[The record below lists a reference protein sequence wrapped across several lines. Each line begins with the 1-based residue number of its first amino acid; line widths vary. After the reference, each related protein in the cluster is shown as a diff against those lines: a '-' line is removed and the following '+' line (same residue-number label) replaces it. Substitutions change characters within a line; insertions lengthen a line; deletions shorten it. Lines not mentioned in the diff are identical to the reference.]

1 MSKCRNLTGVSVNI
15 WVAPAE
21 WTRVRYSK
29 NRSLSMKRGKN
40 GECQGFVDRRRQS
53 RGCTDGMSVC
63 TAREESVAFSDAKK
77 EMFDGGGETHK
88 AT

>member
-1 MSKCRNLTGVSVNI
+1 
-15 WVAPAE
+15 
-21 WTRVRYSK
+21 
-29 NRSLSMKRGKN
+29 MKRGKN

-88 AT
+88 ATWEALFSRSGGPLKLNGNYV